1 MRASYLI
8 TAVCAL
14 LLGTATVAHQAE
26 AMTSDTV
33 ASPQVTGAADTS
45 MLTNID
51 GIQIWTRV
59 MELGGPEGFDKLAQT
74 MFVPSDAAF
83 MSLPAAE
90 LSKLLAPGRHDL
102 RRAFLARAA
111 TDEWISPREIAGRRV
126 SITTLDG
133 RPLTIDATGGEL
145 MVGDAEAIDVQ
156 TLPDGRV
163 IYVLDQ
169 PSMD

>member
-1 MRASYLI
+1 M

-14 LLGTATVAHQAE
+14 LVGTATVENHAR
-26 AMTSDTV
+26 AMTGETV
-33 ASPQVTGAADTS
+33 ASPEVTGVADIS

-51 GIQIWTRV
+51 GIQIWTRI
-59 MELGGPEGFDKLAQT
+59 MELGRQEGFSRLAQT

-83 MSLPAAE
+83 MSLPAGE
-90 LSKLLAPGRHDL
+90 LSKLLTPGQHDL

-111 TDEWISPREIAGRRV
+111 TDAWISPRKVAGKRV